1 MPLQAKRRKLCSWSS
16 TAVIGDRSVTSSY
29 EAYRRTSGSSTMPAF
44 ARSPSVL
51 TRRKSPASCAAKP
64 DIHFLCSPIPRLR
77 SFVVMICS
85 MWPGDRMGPT
95 FPVRLSFWSMP
106 PARYAGSTS
115 RRTSA
120 SEPRLKPCWR
130 RPTPFPDADNRD
142 LANCHSLTPF
152 LSQWGGYPCSMAKG
166 AVRCGKPR
174 NLPHN

>member
-85 MWPGDRMGPT
+85 MWPGDRMELT
-95 FPVRLSFWSMP
+95 FPVRLNFWSIP

-120 SEPRLKPCWR
+120 SEPKLKPCWR